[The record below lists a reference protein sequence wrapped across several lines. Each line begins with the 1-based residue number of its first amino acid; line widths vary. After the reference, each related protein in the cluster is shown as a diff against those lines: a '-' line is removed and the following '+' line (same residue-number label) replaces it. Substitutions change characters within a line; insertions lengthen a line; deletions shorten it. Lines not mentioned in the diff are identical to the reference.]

1 MRKPVLIVIAGP
13 NGSGKTSTTRLV
25 IKHEWAEQCVY
36 INPDEIAQSRY
47 GDWNDVNAVRQAVEY
62 CETWREQ
69 LLQERKDFIF
79 ETVLSSDG
87 KVDFLKRAKEAG
99 YFIRMFFIC
108 TDNPTINAARIA
120 KRVMEGGHDVPIQKI
135 ISRYQKAIINAIKV
149 TAFADRS
156 YFYDNSVDEQN
167 AQLLF
172 RSVDGKFAKRYVD
185 SLPAWTKDILDHIDP
200 KTKYTI
206 NSHKILTQ

>member
-25 IKHEWAEQCVY
+25 IKHEWADQCVY
-36 INPDEIAQSRY
+36 INPDEIAQTKF

-62 CETWREQ
+62 CEEWREQ
-69 LLQERKDFIF
+69 LLREHRDFIF

-87 KVDFLKRAKEAG
+87 KVGFLKRAKEEG

-108 TDNPTINAARIA
+108 TESPTINAARIA
-120 KRVMEGGHDVPIQKI
+120 NRVMEGGHDVPIQKI
-135 ISRYQKAIINAIKV
+135 ISRYEKAIVNAVKV
-149 TAFADRS
+149 MRFADRA
-156 YFYDNSVDEQN
+156 YFYDNSIDNQN

-172 RSVDGKFAKRYVD
+172 RTAEGNFVKRYTD
-185 SLPAWTKDILDHIDP
+185 SIPEWA
-200 KTKYTI
+200 
-206 NSHKILTQ
+206 NKILQQTK

>member
-36 INPDEIAQSRY
+36 INPDEIAQSKF
-47 GDWNDVNAVRQAVEY
+47 GDWNDVNAVHQAVEY

-69 LLQERKDFIF
+69 LLQEHKDFIF

-108 TDNPTINAARIA
+108 TESPTINAARIA
-120 KRVMEGGHDVPIQKI
+120 NRVMEGGHDVPIKKI
-135 ISRYQKAIINAIKV
+135 ISRYEKAIINSIKV
-149 TAFADRS
+149 AGFADRT
-156 YFYDNSVDEQN
+156 YFYDNSIENQN

-172 RSVDGKFAKRYVD
+172 RTIDGKLAKQYVET
-185 SLPAWTKDILDHIDP
+185 LPQWTE
-200 KTKYTI
+200 TI
-206 NSHKILTQ
+206 IESIR

>member
-36 INPDEIAQSRY
+36 INPDEIAQSKF
-47 GDWNDVNAVRQAVEY
+47 GDWNDANAIRQAVEY
-62 CETWREQ
+62 CDIWREQ

-87 KVDFLKRAKEAG
+87 KVDFLRRAKEAG

-149 TAFADRS
+149 TGFADRV
-156 YFYDNSVDEQN
+156 YFYDNSIDNQK
-167 AQLLF
+167 AKILF
-172 RSVDGKFAKRYVD
+172 RTIEGKFAKQYVET
-185 SLPAWTKDILDHIDP
+185 LPTWTLDL
-200 KTKYTI
+200 
-206 NSHKILTQ
+206 LTSVKK

>member
-36 INPDEIAQSRY
+36 INPDEIAQSKF

-149 TAFADRS
+149 TGFVDRA
-156 YFYDNSVDEQN
+156 YFYDNSIDEQN
-167 AQLLF
+167 AQILF
-172 RSVDGKFAKRYVD
+172 RTVDGKFAKQYIE
-185 SLPAWTKDILDHIDP
+185 SLPAWTRDIFDSV
-200 KTKYTI
+200 KE
-206 NSHKILTQ
+206 

>member
-36 INPDEIAQSRY
+36 INPDEIAQSKF

-87 KVDFLKRAKEAG
+87 KVDFLRRAKEVG

-108 TDNPTINAARIA
+108 TESPTINAARIA
-120 KRVMEGGHDVPIQKI
+120 NRVMEGGHDVPIQKI
-135 ISRYQKAIINAIKV
+135 ISRHEKAIVNAVKV
-149 TAFADRS
+149 TEFADRV
-156 YFYDNSVDEQN
+156 YYYDNSVDNQE

-172 RSVDGKFAKRYVD
+172 RTIDGNFAKQY
-185 SLPAWTKDILDHIDP
+185 
-200 KTKYTI
+200 I
-206 NSHKILTQ
+206 NSIPVWADRIIKKIQ

>member
-25 IKHEWAEQCVY
+25 IKHEWADQCVY
-36 INPDEIAQSRY
+36 INPDEIAQTKF

-62 CETWREQ
+62 CEEWREQ
-69 LLQERKDFIF
+69 LLRDHKDFIF

-87 KVDFLKRAKEAG
+87 KVDFLKRAKEEG

-108 TDNPTINAARIA
+108 TESPTINAARIA
-120 KRVMEGGHDVPIQKI
+120 NRVMEGGHDVPIQKI
-135 ISRYQKAIINAIKV
+135 ISRYEKTIVNAVKV
-149 TAFADRS
+149 MRFADRA
-156 YFYDNSVDEQN
+156 YFYDNSIDNQN

-172 RSVDGKFAKRYVD
+172 RTAEGNFVKRYTD
-185 SLPAWTKDILDHIDP
+185 SIPEWA
-200 KTKYTI
+200 
-206 NSHKILTQ
+206 NKILQQTK

>member
-25 IKHEWAEQCVY
+25 IKHEWADQCVY
-36 INPDEIAQSRY
+36 INPDEIAQTKY

-62 CETWREQ
+62 CEEWREQ
-69 LLQERKDFIF
+69 LLHDHKDFIF

-87 KVDFLKRAKEAG
+87 KVDFLKRAKEEG

-108 TDNPTINAARIA
+108 TESPTINAARIA
-120 KRVMEGGHDVPIQKI
+120 NRVMEGGHDVPIQKI
-135 ISRYQKAIINAIKV
+135 ISRYEKAIVNAVKV
-149 TAFADRS
+149 MRFADRA
-156 YFYDNSVDEQN
+156 YFYDNSIDNQN

-172 RSVDGKFAKRYVD
+172 RTMEGHFAKRYKD
-185 SLPAWTKDILDHIDP
+185 SIPEWA
-200 KTKYTI
+200 
-206 NSHKILTQ
+206 NKILQQTK

>member
-25 IKHEWAEQCVY
+25 IKHEWADQCVY
-36 INPDEIAQSRY
+36 INPDEIAQTKF

-62 CETWREQ
+62 CEEWREQ
-69 LLQERKDFIF
+69 LLRDHKDFIF

-87 KVDFLKRAKEAG
+87 KVDFLKRAKEEG

-108 TDNPTINAARIA
+108 TKSPTINAARIA
-120 KRVMEGGHDVPIQKI
+120 NRVMEGGHDVPIQKI
-135 ISRYQKAIINAIKV
+135 ISRYEKAIVNAVKV
-149 TAFADRS
+149 MRFADRA
-156 YFYDNSVDEQN
+156 YFYDNSIDNQN

-172 RSVDGKFAKRYVD
+172 RTTEGNFAKRYTD
-185 SLPAWTKDILDHIDP
+185 SIPEWA
-200 KTKYTI
+200 
-206 NSHKILTQ
+206 NKILQQTK

>member
-25 IKHEWAEQCVY
+25 IKHDWADQCVY
-36 INPDEIAQSRY
+36 INPDEIAQAKF
-47 GDWNDVNAVRQAVEY
+47 GNWDDVNAVRQAVEY
-62 CETWREQ
+62 CEEWREQ
-69 LLQERKDFIF
+69 LLREHKDFIF

-87 KVDFLKRAKEAG
+87 KVDFLKRAKEEG

-108 TDNPTINAARIA
+108 TESPTINAARIA

-135 ISRYQKAIINAIKV
+135 ISRYEKAIINAIKV
-149 TAFADRS
+149 TRFVDRV
-156 YFYDNSVDEQN
+156 YFYDNSIDNQN

-172 RSVDGKFAKRYVD
+172 RTTDGKFAKQYVD
-185 SLPAWTKDILDHIDP
+185 SLPEWTE
-200 KTKYTI
+200 TI
-206 NSHKILTQ
+206 TDNLKR

>member
-25 IKHEWAEQCVY
+25 IKHEWADQCVY
-36 INPDEIAQSRY
+36 INPDEIAQTKF

-62 CETWREQ
+62 CEEWREQ
-69 LLQERKDFIF
+69 LLHDHKDFIF

-87 KVDFLKRAKEAG
+87 KVDFLKRAKEEG

-108 TDNPTINAARIA
+108 TESPTINAARIA
-120 KRVMEGGHDVPIQKI
+120 NRVMEGGHDVPIQKI
-135 ISRYQKAIINAIKV
+135 ISRYEKAIVNAVKV
-149 TAFADRS
+149 MRFADRA
-156 YFYDNSVDEQN
+156 YFYDNSIDNQN

-172 RSVDGKFAKRYVD
+172 RTAEGHFAKRYTV
-185 SLPAWTKDILDHIDP
+185 SIPEWA
-200 KTKYTI
+200 
-206 NSHKILTQ
+206 NKILQQTK

>member
-36 INPDEIAQSRY
+36 INPDEIAQSKF

-62 CETWREQ
+62 CEEWREQ
-69 LLQERKDFIF
+69 LLREHKDFIF

-87 KVDFLKRAKEAG
+87 KVNFLRQAKEEG

-108 TDNPTINAARIA
+108 TESPTINAARIA
-120 KRVMEGGHDVPIQKI
+120 NRVMEGGHDVPIQKI
-135 ISRYQKAIINAIKV
+135 ISRYEKAIINAIKV
-149 TAFADRS
+149 AGFADRA
-156 YFYDNSVDEQN
+156 YFYDNSIDNQT
-167 AQLLF
+167 AKLLF
-172 RSVDGKFAKRYVD
+172 RTVDGNLAKQYVEA
-185 SLPAWTKDILDHIDP
+185 LPQWTE
-200 KTKYTI
+200 TI
-206 NSHKILTQ
+206 FETIR